1 MVTSGNPRSL
11 GAGENRWLG
20 SLREFR
26 SIRVVAFCGVMCA
39 LAVILRA
46 VATISLG
53 PYLRIGLS
61 GFPNQVVDY
70 LFGPAAGALFSGALE
85 VIKFMIK
92 PEGVYFPG
100 FTLSAV
106 LAGVIYGT
114 ILYRRPLTVTR
125 VFVAHLLVKL
135 IVNLGCN
142 TLWLVILYKKAVWAI
157 FPSRAMTNLICL
169 PGDVL
174 VTYLLLKTVERTIL
188 PLFGGRFSERK

>member
-1 MVTSGNPRSL
+1 MMTSGNPRSL

-39 LAVILRA
+39 LAMILSA
-46 VATISLG
+46 VATVNLG
-53 PYLRIGLS
+53 PYVKIGLS
-61 GFPNQVVDY
+61 GIPNQVVDY

-85 VIKFMIK
+85 VIKFMLR
-92 PEGVYFPG
+92 PDGVYFPG

-114 ILYRRPLTVTR
+114 VLYRRPLSVAR

-135 IVNLGCN
+135 IVN
-142 TLWLVILYKKAVWAI
+142 
-157 FPSRAMTNLICL
+157 
-169 PGDVL
+169 
-174 VTYLLLKTVERTIL
+174 
-188 PLFGGRFSERK
+188 

>member
-1 MVTSGNPRSL
+1 M
-11 GAGENRWLG
+11 
-20 SLREFR
+20 
-26 SIRVVAFCGVMCA
+26 
-39 LAVILRA
+39 
-46 VATISLG
+46 
-53 PYLRIGLS
+53 
-61 GFPNQVVDY
+61 
-70 LFGPAAGALFSGALE
+70 
-85 VIKFMIK
+85 IKFMLR
-92 PEGVYFPG
+92 PDGVYFPG

-114 ILYRRPLTVTR
+114 VLYRRPLSVAR

-157 FPSRAMTNLICL
+157 FPARAMTNLIRL